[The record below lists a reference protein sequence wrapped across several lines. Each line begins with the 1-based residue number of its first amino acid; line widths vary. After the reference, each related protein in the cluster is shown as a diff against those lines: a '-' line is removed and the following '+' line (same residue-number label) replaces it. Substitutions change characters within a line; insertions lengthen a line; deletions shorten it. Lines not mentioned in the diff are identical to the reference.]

1 MKIGIIGLGR
11 VGSSTAFS
19 LLMKGFAREMVLIDI
34 DRKRAE
40 GDALDLI
47 HGTPFTRRANIY
59 AGGYEDLKDVDVV
72 IVAAGVP
79 QKPGETRLQLLGRN
93 ARVMEEIARNVSK
106 YAPDSIV
113 IVVTNPVDVLTYFF
127 LKESKMDPKR
137 VFGSGTVLDTARLRT
152 LIAQH
157 CGFSP
162 RSVHV
167 YVIGEH
173 GDSEVPIWSGAMIGG
188 IPLRNMCQIC
198 NRCDSRILEEFA
210 EKAKRAAYEI
220 IERKGATHYAIA
232 LAVTDIVEAIFFDE
246 KRVLTL
252 SVYLEDYLGVRDVC
266 ISVPVTLGK
275 QGVERILELKLND
288 EELKAFR
295 ESARILKNAIEEIVA
310 EENQK
315 QNTQSK

>member
-1 MKIGIIGLGR
+1 MKIGIVGLGR
-11 VGSSTAFS
+11 VGSSTAFA
-19 LLMKGFAREMVLIDI
+19 LLMRGLAREMVLIDV

-47 HGTPFTRRANIY
+47 HGTPFTRRTNIY
-59 AGGYEDLKDVDVV
+59 AGDYKDLKGADVI

-93 ARVMEEIARNVSK
+93 TRVMREIARNVSK

-127 LKESKMDPKR
+127 LKESGMDRRK

-173 GDSEVPIWSGAMIGG
+173 GDSEVPVWSGAMIGG
-188 IPLRNMCQIC
+188 IPLQNMCQIC
-198 NRCDSRILEEFA
+198 NRCDSHILEEFA
-210 EKAKRAAYEI
+210 EKTKRAAYEI

-232 LAVTDIVEAIFFDE
+232 LAVTDIVETIFFDE

-252 SVYLEDYLGVRDVC
+252 SVYLEDYLGIQDVC
-266 ISVPVTLGK
+266 ISVPAVLGRH
-275 QGVERILELKLND
+275 GVERILKLELS
-288 EELKAFR
+288 EEEMKAFR
-295 ESARILKNAIEEIVA
+295 ESAKILKSAIEEILA
-310 EENQK
+310 EENK
-315 QNTQSK
+315 E

>member
-1 MKIGIIGLGR
+1 MKVGIIGLGR
-11 VGSSTAFS
+11 VGSSTAFA
-19 LLMKGFAREMVLIDI
+19 LLMKGFAREMVLIDV
-34 DRKRAE
+34 DKKRAE

-59 AGGYEDLKDVDVV
+59 AGEYEDLKGSDVI

-106 YAPDSIV
+106 YSPESIV

-127 LKESKMDPKR
+127 LKESKMDPRK

-162 RSVHV
+162 KSVHV

-173 GDSEVPIWSGAMIGG
+173 GDSEVPVWSGAMIGG
-188 IPLRNMCQIC
+188 IPLKNMCEIC
-198 NRCDSRILEEFA
+198 NRCDANILKEFA
-210 EKAKRAAYEI
+210 EKTKRAAYEI

-232 LAVTDIVEAIFFDE
+232 LAVSDIVETIFFDE

-252 SVYLEDYLGVRDVC
+252 SVYLENYLGVEDVC

-275 QGVERILELKLND
+275 SGVERILEIELD
-288 EELKAFR
+288 EEELEAFR
-295 ESARILKNAIEEIVA
+295 NSANILKSAINEITA
-310 EENQK
+310 NDYGD
-315 QNTQSK
+315 QNERG

>member
-1 MKIGIIGLGR
+1 MKIGIVGLGR
-11 VGSSTAFS
+11 VGSSTAFA
-19 LLMKGFAREMVLIDI
+19 LLMKGFAREMVLIDV
-34 DRKRAE
+34 DKKRAE

-59 AGGYEDLKDVDVV
+59 AGDYADLKGSDVV

-93 ARVMEEIARNVSK
+93 ARVMKEIARNVSK

-127 LKESKMDPKR
+127 LKESGMDPRK

-173 GDSEVPIWSGAMIGG
+173 GDSEVPVWSGAMKGG
-188 IPLRNMCQIC
+188 ISLQNM
-198 NRCDSRILEEFA
+198 
-210 EKAKRAAYEI
+210 
-220 IERKGATHYAIA
+220 
-232 LAVTDIVEAIFFDE
+232 
-246 KRVLTL
+246 
-252 SVYLEDYLGVRDVC
+252 
-266 ISVPVTLGK
+266 
-275 QGVERILELKLND
+275 
-288 EELKAFR
+288 
-295 ESARILKNAIEEIVA
+295 
-310 EENQK
+310 
-315 QNTQSK
+315 

>member
-1 MKIGIIGLGR
+1 MKIGIVGLGR
-11 VGSSTAFS
+11 VGSSTAFA
-19 LLMKGFAREMVLIDI
+19 LLMKGFAREMVLIDV
-34 DRKRAE
+34 DKKRAE

-59 AGGYEDLKDVDVV
+59 AGDYADLKGSDVV

-93 ARVMEEIARNVSK
+93 ARVMKEIARNVSK

-127 LKESKMDPKR
+127 LKESGMDPRK

-173 GDSEVPIWSGAMIGG
+173 GDSEVPVWSGAMIGG
-188 IPLRNMCQIC
+188 IPLQNICQIC
-198 NRCDSRILEEFA
+198 QKCDSKILENFA
-210 EKAKRAAYEI
+210 EKTKRAAYEI

-232 LAVTDIVEAIFFDE
+232 LAVADIVESIFFDE

-252 SVYLEDYLGVRDVC
+252 SVYLEDYLGVKDLC

-275 QGVERILELKLND
+275 HGVERILELNLNE
-288 EELKAFR
+288 EELEAFR
-295 ESARILKNAIEEIVA
+295 KSASILKNAINEITA
-310 EENQK
+310 EENK
-315 QNTQSK
+315 HQNTSG